1 MNCWRVTHCRR
12 FFSFLLRSLDTSNCF
27 LGSSLSF
34 AVRRSCGSAKPS
46 RHHIFGTI
54 SSAVVA
60 SAWYCLFMAD
70 GGGGDGGISLFVGT
84 DRFLLHLFAPSRHPA
99 FLIADESVGRYQ
111 APLSTAQAIEDTE
124 WLTSRNTQSSSDE
137 VEGRNIN
144 NARHQRL
151 SRQLYRWQRMI
162 RDDVSE
168 SLEAET
174 KSSSLYLQN

>member
-1 MNCWRVTHCRR
+1 MNCCRVTHCRR
-12 FFSFLLRSLDTSNCF
+12 FLSFLLRSLDASNCF

-34 AVRRSCGSAKPS
+34 AVRRSCGFAKPS
-46 RHHIFGTI
+46 RHHVFGTI

-70 GGGGDGGISLFVGT
+70 GGGGDGGISFFVGT
-84 DRFLLHLFAPSRHPA
+84 ERFLLHLFAPSRHPA
-99 FLIADESVGRYQ
+99 FLIADESLGRYH
-111 APLSTAQAIEDTE
+111 APLSTAHAIEDTE
-124 WLTSRNTQSSSDE
+124 WPTSRNTQSSSDE

-168 SLEAET
+168 THEAKT
-174 KSSSLYLQN
+174 KASPLHFQN